1 MSKDRY
7 IVLVD
12 FVDLEDKNK
21 KYKAGDKYPKPANKK
36 ITKER
41 LLELSTNKNRRNKP
55 LIEKVEEAQ
64 VKEEVIEEIVITD
77 EDVKADNEK

>member
-41 LLELSTNKNRRNKP
+41 LLELSTNKNRRNTP

-64 VKEEVIEEIVITD
+64 VKEVEEIVITD
-77 EDVKADNEK
+77 EDVKADNEE